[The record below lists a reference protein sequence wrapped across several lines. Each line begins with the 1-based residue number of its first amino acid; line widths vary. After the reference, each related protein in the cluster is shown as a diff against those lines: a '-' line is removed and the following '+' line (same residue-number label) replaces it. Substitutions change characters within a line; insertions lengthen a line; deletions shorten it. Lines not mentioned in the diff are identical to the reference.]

1 MTTRRALQVKAGIAF
16 HTPHG
21 PKFRLH
27 GATKATWRGR
37 CGITTRRSGP
47 DIAESYLSDLND
59 DRQTEGV
66 GIVIVVLVPTRC
78 DPMPGQ
84 QFEPG
89 DLRAARSLAPRAAI
103 R

>member
-1 MTTRRALQVKAGIAF
+1 
-16 HTPHG
+16 
-21 PKFRLH
+21 
-27 GATKATWRGR
+27 
-37 CGITTRRSGP
+37 
-47 DIAESYLSDLND
+47 LND